1 DKVSIFVQN
10 NPGPEFAIWT
20 GKLNPS
26 APPALDPSGPTPQI
40 EKVTFTDIGQNMHI
54 QIDGA
59 GFGNAPAT
67 LPVDNQLDQFSIT
80 DTSAAWC
87 AGKPGCEVYLQYT
100 SWTKTRIVIDGF
112 GPQYGNPYKVA
123 SGDDVS
129 IYIENN
135 PGPEFTIWKGTLQ

>member
-1 DKVSIFVQN
+1 WCAGKPGCPVYLQYTSWTDTEIVVDGFGLQYGSPYKVAEDDKVSIFVQN

-100 SWTKTRIVIDGF
+100 S
-112 GPQYGNPYKVA
+112 
-123 SGDDVS
+123 
-129 IYIENN
+129 
-135 PGPEFTIWKGTLQ
+135 